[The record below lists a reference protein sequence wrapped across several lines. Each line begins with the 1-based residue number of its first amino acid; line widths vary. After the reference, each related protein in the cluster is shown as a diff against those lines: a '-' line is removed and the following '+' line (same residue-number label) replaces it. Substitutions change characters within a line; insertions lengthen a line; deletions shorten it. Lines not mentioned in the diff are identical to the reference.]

1 MPKKKKLKTA
11 MQMRDKR
18 KADAAKRFKEK
29 DKNRKEWMGKSMK
42 GELSQDDLNVRKKL
56 SEARDKIAKSNSD
69 LEVKIW
75 QDQVKRKFGGGKL

>member
-1 MPKKKKLKTA
+1 MKKKKPLTA

-18 KADAAKRFKEK
+18 TDDARKRFKEK

-56 SEARDKIAKSNSD
+56 SEARDKIAKANSD

-75 QDQVKRKFGGGKL
+75 QDEVKKKYGGGLT